1 MAKKPYRYAVL
12 EAVAREMRANPEL
25 CYFYEYQS
33 PVATLPTG
41 EVLNLWKEFG
51 DVRTSAQGWPLDEA
65 WYVGAATGLTAAG
78 VPVVLELPSMTTVF
92 PFEQVFNQVGN
103 FRMMT
108 GGQYNMPM
116 VIWIDGA
123 ARAAGSAQQ
132 HTQVGQEALYANVPG
147 LKVVAP
153 SNAYDAAGLM
163 TAAIRDPDPVIYWDY
178 REVAS
183 GDQPDVPDEAF
194 EVEIGKAAVRQ
205 EGTDVTIVAWAPATI
220 DLTKALPDIANAG
233 ISAEVIDLRTIKPWD
248 ETTVLNSAKKT
259 GKLFV
264 VEHGYWTGGF
274 SANVLAIAAQKVP
287 GLKVARIT
295 FPDAA
300 GPAAKEMIGWLRPDA
315 PKIVAAVTQFVKG

>member
-1 MAKKPYRYAVL
+1 MAKKPFRYAVL
-12 EAVAREMRANPEL
+12 EVVGREMRANKEL

-33 PVATLPTG
+33 PTATLPTG
-41 EVLNLWKEFG
+41 EILNLWKEFG
-51 DVRTSAQGWPLDEA
+51 DVRTSAQGWPLDET
-65 WYVGAATGLTAAG
+65 WYVGAATGLAATG
-78 VPVVLELPSMTTVF
+78 IPVVVELPSMTTVF
-92 PFEQVFNQVGN
+92 PFEQIFNQVGN

-108 GGQYNMPM
+108 GGQYNMPI

-123 ARAAGSAQQ
+123 ARAGGSAQQ
-132 HTQVGQEALYANVPG
+132 HSQVGQEALYANIPG

-163 TAAIRDPDPVIYWDY
+163 AAAIHDPDPVIYWNY
-178 REVAS
+178 SEVAS

-205 EGTDVTIVAWAPATI
+205 EGKDVTLVAWAPATV
-220 DLTKALPDIANAG
+220 DVAKALPDLAKAG
-233 ISAEVIDLRTIKPWD
+233 LSVEFIDLRTIKPFD
-248 ETTVLNSAKKT
+248 EATVLASAKKT

-264 VEHGYWTGGF
+264 VDHGYWTNGF

-287 GLKVARIT
+287 GLQVARIT

-300 GPAAKEMIGWLRPDA
+300 GPASKEMIGWMRPDA
-315 PKIVAAVTQFVKG
+315 PKIVSAVTQFVKG